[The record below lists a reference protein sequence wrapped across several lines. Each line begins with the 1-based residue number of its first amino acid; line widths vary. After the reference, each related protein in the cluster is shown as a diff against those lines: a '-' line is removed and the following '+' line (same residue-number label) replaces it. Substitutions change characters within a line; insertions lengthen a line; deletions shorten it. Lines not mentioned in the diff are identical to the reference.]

1 MRIGFIG
8 AGIMG
13 RPMALNLIRAGHD
26 LLVYG
31 RRFDTLEPL
40 LEAGA
45 LGKAT
50 PAEVAAGADITI
62 TMLPDTKA
70 VEDVIL
76 GERGTIRGAKP
87 GSMLVDMSTI
97 SPNATIEVAEKLDAQ
112 GIEMLDAPVSGGE
125 AEARDGTL
133 SIMVGGK
140 PEVYERVRPLFE
152 VLGKNIVHVG
162 GNGAGQVAK
171 ACHQIVISL
180 TLEGVAE
187 AFLLARRNGVDPAK
201 VREALLGGYANS
213 RILEVHGQRMLQG
226 NFKPGFKL
234 RLHDKDMNIVLDN
247 AREQGL
253 TLPGTACVAQRIH
266 KLVGA
271 GDGELDSTA
280 LLRALEREVANE
292 EGKG

>member
-8 AGIMG
+8 TGIMG
-13 RPMALNLIRAGHD
+13 RPMALNLIKAGHD

-40 LEAGA
+40 LVAGA
-45 LGKAT
+45 LGKGT
-50 PAEVAAGADITI
+50 PAEVAAGAHITI
-62 TMLPDTKA
+62 TMLPDTRA
-70 VEDVIL
+70 VEEVIL
-76 GERGTIRGAKP
+76 GERGTIKGAKP
-87 GSMLVDMSTI
+87 GSVMVDMSTI
-97 SPNATIEVAEKLDAQ
+97 SPNATIDIAGKLAQ
-112 GIEMLDAPVSGGE
+112 HGIEMLDAPVSGGE
-125 AEARDGTL
+125 MGARDGAL

-140 PEVYERVRPLFE
+140 REVYERVRPLFE
-152 VLGKNIVHVG
+152 VLGRNIVYVG
-162 GNGAGQVAK
+162 GNGAGQVTK
-171 ACHQIVISL
+171 VCNQIVFSL

-226 NFKPGFKL
+226 DFKPGFKL
-234 RLHDKDMNIVLDN
+234 RLHDKSMKIVLDN

-253 TLPGTACVAQRIH
+253 ALPGIACVAQHIQDLI
-266 KLVGA
+266 KA

-280 LLRALEREVANE
+280 LLRALERENASQ
-292 EGKG
+292 GTT

>member
-8 AGIMG
+8 TGIMG
-13 RPMALNLIRAGHD
+13 RPMALNLIKAGHD

-31 RRFDTLEPL
+31 RRYDTLEAL
-40 LEAGA
+40 LVAGA
-45 LGKAT
+45 LGKGT

-62 TMLPDTKA
+62 TMLPDTRA

-76 GERGTIRGAKP
+76 GQCGTIKGAKP
-87 GSMLVDMSTI
+87 GSVMVDMSTI
-97 SPNATIEVAEKLDAQ
+97 SPNATVAVAARLAEQ
-112 GIEMLDAPVSGGE
+112 GIEMLDAPVSGDEVG
-125 AEARDGTL
+125 ARDGTL

-140 PEVYERVRPLFE
+140 AEVFERVRPLFDA
-152 VLGKNIVHVG
+152 LGKNIVHVG

-171 ACHQIVISL
+171 ACNQIVFSL

-226 NFKPGFKL
+226 DFKPGFKL
-234 RLHDKDMNIVLDN
+234 RLHDKDMKIVLDN

-253 TLPGTACVAQRIH
+253 ALPGTACVAQRIH
-266 KLVGA
+266 KLIEA

-280 LLRALEREVANE
+280 VLRALERENANE
-292 EGKG
+292 GNG

>member
-8 AGIMG
+8 TGIMG
-13 RPMALNLIRAGHD
+13 RPMALNLIKAGHD

-40 LEAGA
+40 LVAGA
-45 LGKAT
+45 LGKGT

-62 TMLPDTKA
+62 TMLPDTRA
-70 VEDVIL
+70 VEEVIL
-76 GERGTIRGAKP
+76 GERGAIKGAKP
-87 GSMLVDMSTI
+87 GSVMVDMSTI
-97 SPNATIEVAEKLDAQ
+97 SPNASIAVAAKLAQ
-112 GIEMLDAPVSGGE
+112 QEIEMLDAPVSGGE
-125 AEARDGTL
+125 LGAREATL

-140 PEVYERVRPLFE
+140 PEVFERVRPLFE

-171 ACHQIVISL
+171 ACNQVVFSL

-226 NFKPGFKL
+226 DFKPGFKL
-234 RLHDKDMNIVLDN
+234 RLHDKDMKIVLDN
-247 AREQGL
+247 AGEQGL
-253 TLPGTACVAQRIH
+253 ALPGIACVAQHIH
-266 KLVGA
+266 NLIRA

-280 LLRALEREVANE
+280 LLRALERENAD

>member
-76 GERGTIRGAKP
+76 GERGTLGVRNR
-87 GSMLVDMSTI
+87 LHTVDMSTI
-97 SPNATIEVAEKLDAQ
+97 SPNATIEFAERLNAQ

-125 AEARDGTL
+125 AGARDGTL

-140 PEVYERVRPLFE
+140 PDVYERVRPLFE
-152 VLGKNIVHVG
+152 ALGKNIVHVG
-162 GNGAGQVAK
+162 SNGAGQVAK
-171 ACHQIVISL
+171 ACNQIVISL

-280 LLRALEREVANE
+280 LLRALEQKVASE
-292 EGKG
+292 EWKG

>member
-8 AGIMG
+8 TGIMG
-13 RPMALNLIRAGHD
+13 RPMALNLIKAGHD

-31 RRFDTLEPL
+31 RRYDTLEAL
-40 LEAGA
+40 LVAGA
-45 LGKAT
+45 LGKGT

-62 TMLPDTKA
+62 TMLPDTRA

-76 GERGTIRGAKP
+76 GERGAIKGAKP
-87 GSMLVDMSTI
+87 GSVMVDMSTI
-97 SPNATIEVAEKLDAQ
+97 SPNATIKVAEKLSAQ

-125 AEARDGTL
+125 MEARDGTL

-140 PEVYERVRPLFE
+140 PEVYERVLPLFE
-152 VLGKNIVHVG
+152 ALGKNIMHVG
-162 GNGAGQVAK
+162 RNGAGQVAK
-171 ACHQIVISL
+171 ACHQIVFSL

-213 RILEVHGQRMLQG
+213 SILEVHGQRMLQG
-226 NFKPGFKL
+226 DFKPGFKL
-234 RLHDKDMNIVLDN
+234 RLHDKDMRIVLDN

-253 TLPGTACVAQRIH
+253 ALPGTACVAQRIH
-266 KLVGA
+266 KLIEA

-280 LLRALEREVANE
+280 VLRAIEREDANE
-292 EGKG
+292 GNG

>member
-8 AGIMG
+8 TGIMG

-40 LEAGA
+40 LVAGA
-45 LGKAT
+45 LGKGT
-50 PAEVAAGADITI
+50 PAEVAEGADITI
-62 TMLPDTKA
+62 TMLPDTHA
-70 VEDVIL
+70 VEEVIL
-76 GERGTIRGAKP
+76 GERGAMMGAKP
-87 GSMLVDMSTI
+87 GSILVDMSSI
-97 SPNATIEVAEKLDAQ
+97 SPNATIEVAAKLAAQ

-125 AEARDGTL
+125 VGARDGTL

-140 PEVYERVRPLFE
+140 SEVFERVRPLFE
-152 VLGKNIVHVG
+152 VLGRNIVHVG
-162 GNGAGQVAK
+162 GNGAGQVTK
-171 ACHQIVISL
+171 ACNQLVFSL

-187 AFLLARRNGVDPAK
+187 AFLLARSNGVDPAK

-226 NFKPGFKL
+226 DFKPGFKL
-234 RLHDKDMNIVLDN
+234 RLHDKDMKIVLDN

-253 TLPGTACVAQRIH
+253 ALPGIACVAQRIH
-266 KLVGA
+266 DLVGA

-280 LLRALEREVANE
+280 VLRALERENASQGSN
-292 EGKG
+292 